1 MVARVQNFSAR
12 MPIPVSDRSPLP
24 EVGATVHLNRL
35 ETFRG
40 FANGPMTICGAYY
53 DHFGAPFVNLARDGQ
68 IFVSGVSWPMGGKHV
83 ERFDSTCHDSNR
95 DTEVPSGI
103 GEANVAKRGDA
114 TQSGGVDRDDRLSDP
129 STVAGVESLVGCDDQ
144 GTGGAIRASS
154 PREFQEPG
162 RDCGTRPGDREGDL
176 RQPLTC
182 GIVVIVDL
190 MNLLVRAWHAG
201 KATRTHAVN
210 SLLLT
215 TANIVE
221 RLSPEYMLFAGEGG
235 HAERT
240 RLYPAY
246 KAHRPPSPPGLREQI
261 DMAYE
266 AIESMGW
273 PVIRAIDWEADD
285 VIASLAM
292 RLAPVAGGVLIASS
306 DKDLLQLVG
315 TSGIMVYHP
324 WDGGKK
330 IRPDDVRSK
339 FGIDA
344 SRVADYLAIVGD
356 SSDGIPGVKGIGA
369 KGAVDLLTEYGS
381 LEKILEES
389 RAKRIAGK
397 LGKLL
402 EADRDSAVLSRQL
415 VELNKSIEV
424 PDSWRDWPAAS
435 PRAGWRDRL
444 QRLDLSQVA
453 RRFDGLFV
461 GPGVVR
467 QGAAAIRIDAIPE
480 HGCTAPPS
488 VSDDQD
494 WIETMPE
501 LAKLPPGSSEIDSAR
516 SVYASSY
523 RRRHDETRV
532 NPWRPGTLFFD
543 ACNQGKNGEPFSVR
557 TDSVEAAAKTE
568 TSPAT
573 AKKTLSLF

>member
-12 MPIPVSDRSPLP
+12 TPIPLADRSPLP

-40 FANGPMTICGAYY
+40 FANGPLVIHSSYY
-53 DHFGAPFVNLARDGQ
+53 DHFGTPFVNLARDGK
-68 IFVSGVSWPMGGKHV
+68 IVVCGVSWPMGVEHV
-83 ERFDSTCHDSNR
+83 ERSDSTCHDSIG
-95 DTEVPSGI
+95 DTEATSGI
-103 GEANVAKRGDA
+103 GDANVVTRGFA
-114 TQSGGVDRDDRLSDP
+114 TESGGVDCDDRFSDP
-129 STVAGVESLVGCDDQ
+129 PSVVGVESLVGPDDS
-144 GTGGAIRASS
+144 GARGAIRESS
-154 PREFQEPG
+154 PRQVPEPG
-162 RDCGTRPGDREGDL
+162 RDRGTRPGDRQGDL

-201 KATRTHAVN
+201 KPTQTHAVN

-215 TANIVE
+215 TANIIE
-221 RLSPEYMLFAGEGG
+221 RVSPEYLLFAGEGG
-235 HAERT
+235 YESRT
-240 RLYPAY
+240 LLYPAY
-246 KAHRPPSPPGLREQI
+246 KAHRPPSPPGLRQQI
-261 DMAYE
+261 DLAYE
-266 AIESMGW
+266 AIEAMGW
-273 PVIRAIDWEADD
+273 PIIRATDWEADD
-285 VIASLAM
+285 VIASLSL

-339 FGIDA
+339 FGVDA

-356 SSDGIPGVKGIGA
+356 SSDGVPGVKGIGA
-369 KGAVDLLTEYGS
+369 KGAVELLTEYGS
-381 LEKILEES
+381 LEKMVEES

-402 EADRDSAVLSRQL
+402 EADLDSAILSRQL
-415 VELNKSIEV
+415 VELNKSIDV
-424 PDSWRDWPAAS
+424 PDTWRDWPVAS

-467 QGAAAIRIDAIPE
+467 QGAAAIRIDAVSA
-480 HGCTAPPS
+480 HGRTATPS
-488 VSDDQD
+488 VSDDSD
-494 WIETMPE
+494 WIQTMPE
-501 LAKLPPGSSEIDSAR
+501 LAKLPLGASEIDSAR
-516 SVYASSY
+516 SVYASSF
-523 RRRHDETRV
+523 RRRTDETRK
-532 NPWRPGTLFFD
+532 NPWRPGTMNFE
-543 ACNQGKNGEPFSVR
+543 AWNQGKSGEPFSVR
-557 TDSVEAAAKTE
+557 ID
-568 TSPAT
+568 PRRCYC
-573 AKKTLSLF
+573 